1 MTDIE
6 GLIKRWQSAGVLEAD
21 AANRIRAWEAEQK
34 RRQGSSADA
43 PVRTVQV
50 AGIRWQGV
58 VALVLGGILLGTGVI
73 LFVSAHWDELSPG
86 GRFALVLVMVT
97 VFHLGGALVRDRY
110 HGLST
115 ALHAVG
121 TVSTGAAIALVGQI
135 FNIEEHWPAAI
146 LLWAVAALAAWAL
159 LHDEAQ
165 QTLTLL
171 LFPAWIFCEFE
182 YYSETHVGQAVYLGR
197 FLFVWAILYLTFF
210 LGSQRKVAQ
219 GILFTA
225 GAITALSGTFLMLE
239 GWHSWSATQTFIP
252 FSTRFWGWGAIAAL
266 PLAIAAFK
274 GHRGLIPPAAAIVM
288 AVVLPWAQRVWVWR
302 HESGRGGNSSIT
314 LSEPNLLAHALVT
327 AFALFLIWWGVR
339 QASRSL
345 VNLGIVYFGLAV
357 GWFYFSN
364 IFDKVGRSL
373 GLIGLG
379 VLFLAGGWALEKM
392 RRRLLARMETAAP
405 LAQEA

>member
-1 MTDIE
+1 MPDIE
-6 GLIKRWQSAGVLEAD
+6 GLLSRWQSAGVLEAD

-34 RRQGSSADA
+34 HRSESSAAA
-43 PVRTVQV
+43 PVQPVQV
-50 AGIRWQGV
+50 TGIRWQGV

-73 LFVSAHWDELSPG
+73 LFVSAHWDELSRG
-86 GRFALVLVMVT
+86 GRFALVLAMVT

-110 HGLST
+110 RGLST

-146 LLWAVAALAAWAL
+146 LLWAIAALAGWAL

-182 YYSETHVGQAVYLGR
+182 YYSEPHIGQGVYLGR

-210 LGSQRKVAQ
+210 LGSRRKVAQ
-219 GILFTA
+219 GILITA
-225 GAITALSGTFLMLE
+225 GAITAVSGTFLMLE

-252 FSTRFWGWGAIAAL
+252 FSTRFWGWAAIAGL
-266 PLAIAAFK
+266 PLVVAAFK
-274 GHRGLIPPAAAIVM
+274 GHRGLIPPTAAI
-288 AVVLPWAQRVWVWR
+288 ALAIALPWAQRVWIETYDSR
-302 HESGRGGNSSIT
+302 NGKQYSFTRT
-314 LSEPNLLAHALVT
+314 EPSLLAYALVA
-327 AFALFLIWWGVR
+327 AFAVFLIYWGVR
-339 QASRSL
+339 QATRAL

-392 RRRLLARMETAAP
+392 RRRLLARMQP
-405 LAQEA
+405 AQEAR